1 MLFRSRRS
9 LSAVDRGEWDVRAYQ
24 DHNPQLLLGTTKS
37 KTLELVQ
44 DAKGLLARIRL
55 NPEISF
61 HRDLAAI
68 VKVSTGIYRYDYN
81 AATAGP
87 VSYRW
92 AGTSPAQAADQNSFF
107 VVDDVGV

>member
-1 MLFRSRRS
+1 MTTSY
-9 LSAVDRGEWDVRAYQ
+9 DRGDLVRLTAAFTVSGVATDPSGVVLYIRQ
-24 DHNPQLLLGTTKS
+24 TDGSLTTL
-37 KTLELVQ
+37 TYGV
-44 DAKGLLARIRL
+44 D
-55 NPEISF
+55 
-61 HRDLAAI
+61 AAI
-68 VKVSTGIYRYDYN
+68 VKVSTGIYRYDFN